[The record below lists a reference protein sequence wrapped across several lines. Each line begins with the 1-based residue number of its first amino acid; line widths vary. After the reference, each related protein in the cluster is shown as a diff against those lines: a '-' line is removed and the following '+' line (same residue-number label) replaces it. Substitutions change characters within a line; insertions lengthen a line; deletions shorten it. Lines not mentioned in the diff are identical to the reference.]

1 MHRSIFSTIAA
12 AGIAAV
18 VILACGSSSRDGFG
32 SGTDRAGTLGDAAGS
47 FEGGDS
53 GAGGA
58 VRDPATCEE
67 ALAAKSYVGCDYW
80 PTVTAN
86 LVQDVFDFAVAVANV
101 GTADANI
108 TVTGPNGVS
117 RTARVAGGSLEKIY
131 LPWVPEL
138 KGGSPIPMMASVL
151 QKGGAY
157 HLVSSIRS
165 ACSSSWPRAARPAR
179 TGAPAR
185 SSTSARPSATRTR
198 TTPRCSSPAP
208 R

>member
-101 GTADANI
+101 GTADA
-108 TVTGPNGVS
+108 TS
-117 RTARVAGGSLEKIY
+117 RSRARTACRGPRGS
-131 LPWVPEL
+131 
-138 KGGSPIPMMASVL
+138 
-151 QKGGAY
+151 
-157 HLVSSIRS
+157 
-165 ACSSSWPRAARPAR
+165 RAARSRRSTCP
-179 TGAPAR
+179 GSR
-185 SSTSARPSATRTR
+185 SSRGDR
-198 TTPRCSSPAP
+198 
-208 R
+208 